1 MISPMQLCLWIM
13 NIRRRIYMWPI
24 LKILRK
30 ILIEIKI
37 VIETGENPA
46 LAIKRVAKKYN
57 MEEGLIFDAYV
68 KSKR

>member
-37 VIETGENPA
+37 VIETGEKPA

-57 MEEGLIFDAYV
+57 MEEGLIFDEYV

>member
-1 MISPMQLCLWIM
+1 
-13 NIRRRIYMWPI
+13 MWPI

-46 LAIKRVAKKYN
+46 LAIKRAAKKYN
-57 MEEGLIFDAYV
+57 MEEGLIFDEYV

>member
-37 VIETGENPA
+37 VIETGEKPA

>member
-1 MISPMQLCLWIM
+1 
-13 NIRRRIYMWPI
+13 MWPI

-37 VIETGENPA
+37 VIETGEKSA

-57 MEEGLIFDAYV
+57 MEEGLIYDAYV

>member
-1 MISPMQLCLWIM
+1 
-13 NIRRRIYMWPI
+13 MWPI

-37 VIETGENPA
+37 VIETGEKPA

-57 MEEGLIFDAYV
+57 IKGGLIFDAYV

>member
-1 MISPMQLCLWIM
+1 
-13 NIRRRIYMWPI
+13 MWPI

-37 VIETGENPA
+37 VIETGEKPA

-57 MEEGLIFDAYV
+57 MEEGLIYDEYV